1 MMETVVNIAILSVM
15 ELVYLFGIIIVVGFL
30 LGYLE
35 TIAAQWAYKAFGKT
49 GILLTSCIGTP
60 IHETGHALMC
70 LLFGHKIISIK
81 FFDLNPQNET
91 LGYVQHSFD
100 KNNLYQNMGNFF
112 ISLGPIFSGSAAILL
127 FMYWLEP
134 NTFSALRQM
143 AESVPPV
150 HTLTDLLSWSG
161 HSMSIVYYGLWH
173 SPSFGSLKY
182 CVFLVL
188 AICISSHIA
197 LSKIDIKNAMAGLS
211 VTFLCVVV
219 GNFIAVFFG
228 IDTLYYVLE
237 AANYNIYVLSILS
250 VSLLFS
256 LFTAM
261 VMGVC
266 TVFFTVHRT

>member
-1 MMETVVNIAILSVM
+1 METVVSIIILSIK
-15 ELVYLFGIIIVVGFL
+15 ELVYLFGIIIIIGFL
-30 LGYLE
+30 LGWLE

-70 LLFGHKIISIK
+70 LLFGHKIIAIK

-100 KNNLYQNMGNFF
+100 QHNLYQNMGNFF
-112 ISLGPIFSGSAAILL
+112 ISLGPIASGSATILFL
-127 FMYWLEP
+127 MYWLEP
-134 NTFSALRQM
+134 HTFSVLQQM
-143 AESVPPV
+143 AASAPAA
-150 HTLTDLLSWSG
+150 HTTMDLLTWSR
-161 HSMSIVYYGLWH
+161 HSMSIVYSGLWN

-182 CVFLVL
+182 CGFLVL

-197 LSKIDIKNAMAGLS
+197 LSKIDLKNAMAGLN
-211 VTFLCVVV
+211 V
-219 GNFIAVFFG
+219 IFFG
-228 IDTLYYVLE
+228 VLICNFVAAFFGVDTLYYVLE
-237 AANYNIYVLSILS
+237 VASYNIYLLSILS

-256 LFTAM
+256 IFTAL

-266 TVFFTVHRT
+266 AVFFRTYTT

>member
-1 MMETVVNIAILSVM
+1 
-15 ELVYLFGIIIVVGFL
+15 
-30 LGYLE
+30 
-35 TIAAQWAYKAFGKT
+35 
-49 GILLTSCIGTP
+49 
-60 IHETGHALMC
+60 
-70 LLFGHKIISIK
+70 
-81 FFDLNPQNET
+81 
-91 LGYVQHSFD
+91 
-100 KNNLYQNMGNFF
+100 MGNFF
-112 ISLGPIFSGSAAILL
+112 ISLGPIFSGSAASLL

-134 NTFSALRQM
+134 YTFSALRQM
-143 AESVPPV
+143 AESVPAV
-150 HTLTDLLSWSG
+150 HTLTDLLIWSG

-211 VTFLCVVV
+211 VTFFCVVV
-219 GNFIAVFFG
+219 GNFIAAFFG

-237 AANYNIYVLSILS
+237 AANYNVYLLSILS

-266 TVFFTVHRT
+266 TVFFHNT

>member
-1 MMETVVNIAILSVM
+1 METIVRIIILSIT
-15 ELVYLFGIIIVVGFL
+15 ELVYLLGIIISIGFL

-35 TIAAQWAYKAFGKT
+35 TIAAQWAYKAFGKM

-100 KNNLYQNMGNFF
+100 KHNLYQNMGNFF
-112 ISLGPIFSGSAAILL
+112 ISLGPIFSGSAAILF
-127 FMYWLEP
+127 FMYWFEP
-134 NTFSALRQM
+134 HTFSALQQM
-143 AESVPPV
+143 AALAPAA
-150 HTLTDLLSWSG
+150 HTITDLLSWAG
-161 HSMSIVYYGLWH
+161 HSMLCVYYGLWN

-182 CVFLVL
+182 WVFLVL
-188 AICISSHIA
+188 VICISSHIA
-197 LSKIDIKNAMAGLS
+197 LSKLDIKNAMAGLR
-211 VTFLCVVV
+211 VIFACMVV
-219 GNFIAVFFG
+219 GNFIAAFLG

-237 AANYNIYVLSILS
+237 VANYNVYLLSILS

-266 TVFFTVHRT
+266 TVFFKIHRT

>member
-1 MMETVVNIAILSVM
+1 METVVRVIILSVT
-15 ELVYLFGIIIVVGFL
+15 ELVYLFGIIIIIGFL
-30 LGYLE
+30 LGWLE
-35 TIAAQWAYKAFGKT
+35 TIATQWTYKAFGKT

-70 LLFGHKIISIK
+70 LLFGHKIIAIK

-112 ISLGPIFSGSAAILL
+112 ISLGPIFSGSAAILF
-127 FMYWLEP
+127 FMYCLEP
-134 NTFSALRQM
+134 YTFSALRQM
-143 AESVPPV
+143 SASVSAV
-150 HTLTDLLSWSG
+150 HAVTDLLIWSG
-161 HSMSIVYYGLWH
+161 HSMLSVYYRLWN

-182 CVFLVL
+182 CTFLVL
-188 AICISSHIA
+188 AICVSSHIA
-197 LSKIDIKNAMAGLS
+197 LSKIDIKNAMAGLG
-211 VTFLCVVV
+211 VTFLCVVI
-219 GNFIAVFFG
+219 GNFIAAFLG

-237 AANYNIYVLSILS
+237 AANYNVYLLSILS

-266 TVFFTVHRT
+266 AGFLKIHRI